1 MDNMAIQNKVTV
13 ISGATGG
20 LGRVVARE
28 FAAQG
33 AKLVLVGTNA
43 ERLAQLVAEV
53 KLNQESYVTVVADL
67 TQSGAAQEVL
77 EAALAKFGRMDIL
90 FNFIGGWIAGK
101 PVSEVAPQEV
111 ENMLAQHFWT
121 SFNLAQAFIPHML
134 ENHWGRYVVIST
146 PSVGAPP
153 ANSLPYTVGKA
164 AEEKLMLTLS
174 EELKNSGVT
183 ANVLRVRSIDVV
195 HKRESEPSPKNA
207 SWTTPE
213 EIAVALL
220 YLCSDEANRVNGAR
234 IPLYGAQ

>member
-1 MDNMAIQNKVTV
+1 MAIQNKVTV

-43 ERLAQLVAEV
+43 ERLAQLVAEL
-53 KLNQESYVTVVADL
+53 KLNPESYVTVVADL

-77 EAALAKFGRMDIL
+77 EAALAKFGRVDIL

-101 PVSEVAPQEV
+101 PASEVAPGEV

-134 ENHWGRYVVIST
+134 ENHRGRYVVIST
-146 PSVGAPP
+146 PGVGAPP
-153 ANSLPYTVGKA
+153 ANSLPYTVSKA
-164 AEEKLMLTLS
+164 AEETLMLTLA

-183 ANVLRVRSIDVV
+183 ANILRVRSIDVE
-195 HKRESEPSPKNA
+195 HKREREPSAKNA

-213 EIAVALL
+213 EIVAALL

-234 IPLYGAQ
+234 IPLYGAP

>member
-1 MDNMAIQNKVTV
+1 MAIQNKVTV

-43 ERLAQLVAEV
+43 ERLAQLVAEL
-53 KLNQESYVTVVADL
+53 KLNPESYVTVVADL

-77 EAALAKFGRMDIL
+77 EAALAKFGRVDIL

-111 ENMLAQHFWT
+111 GNMLAQHFWT

-146 PSVGAPP
+146 PGVGAPP
-153 ANSLPYTVGKA
+153 ANSLPYTTGKA
-164 AEEKLMLTLS
+164 AEETLMLTLA
-174 EELKNSGVT
+174 EELKHTGVT
-183 ANVLRVRSIDVV
+183 ANVLRVRSIDVE
-195 HKRESEPSPKNA
+195 HKREHEPSPKNA

-213 EIAVALL
+213 EIVAALL
-220 YLCSDEANRVNGAR
+220 YLCSDEANRVSGAR
-234 IPLYGAQ
+234 IPLYGAP

>member
-1 MDNMAIQNKVTV
+1 MAIQNKVTV

-33 AKLVLVGTNA
+33 AKLVLVSHNA
-43 ERLAQLVAEV
+43 EHLAQLVAEL
-53 KLNQESYVTVVADL
+53 KLNPESYVTVVADL
-67 TQSGAAQEVL
+67 TQIGAAQEVL
-77 EAALAKFGRMDIL
+77 EAALAKFGRVDIL
-90 FNFIGGWIAGK
+90 FNLIGGWIAGK

-146 PSVGAPP
+146 PGVGAPP

-164 AEEKLMLTLS
+164 AEETLMLTLA
-174 EELKNSGVT
+174 EELKHTGVT
-183 ANVLRVRSIDVV
+183 ANVLRVRSIDVE
-195 HKRESEPSPKNA
+195 HKREHEPSPKNA

-213 EIAVALL
+213 EIAAALL

-234 IPLYGAQ
+234 IPLYGAP

>member
-1 MDNMAIQNKVTV
+1 MAIQNKVTV

-28 FAAQG
+28 FAEQG

-43 ERLAQLVAEV
+43 ERLAQLVAEL
-53 KLNQESYVTVVADL
+53 KLNPESYVTVVADL

-77 EAALAKFGRMDIL
+77 EAALAKFGRVDIL

-111 ENMLAQHFWT
+111 GNMLAQHFWT

-134 ENHWGRYVVIST
+134 EKHWGRYVVIST
-146 PSVGAPP
+146 PGVGAPP

-164 AEEKLMLTLS
+164 AEETLMMTLA
-174 EELKNSGVT
+174 EGLKNSGVT
-183 ANVLRVRSIDVV
+183 ANILRVRSIDVE
-195 HKRESEPSPKNA
+195 HKRAHEPSPKNA
-207 SWTTPE
+207 SCTTPE
-213 EIAVALL
+213 EIAAALL

>member
-1 MDNMAIQNKVTV
+1 MRMQNKVTV
-13 ISGATGG
+13 IAGATGG

-43 ERLAQLVAEV
+43 ERLAQLVTEL
-53 KLNQESYVTVVADL
+53 KINLESYVTVIADL

-77 EAALAKFGRMDIL
+77 GAALAKFGRVDIL

-101 PVSEVAPQEV
+101 PVPEVAPEEV

-121 SFNLAQAFIPHML
+121 SFNLAQVFIPHML

-146 PSVGAPP
+146 PGVGAPP
-153 ANSLPYTVGKA
+153 AKSLPYTTGKA
-164 AEEKLMLTLS
+164 AEETLMLTLA
-174 EELKNSGVT
+174 EELKHTGVT
-183 ANVLRVRSIDVV
+183 ANVLRVRSIDVE
-195 HKRESEPSPKNA
+195 HKREREPSPKNA
-207 SWTTPE
+207 AWTTPE
-213 EIAVALL
+213 EIAAALI

-234 IPLYGAQ
+234 IPLYGAP

>member
-1 MDNMAIQNKVTV
+1 MAIQNKVTV

-43 ERLAQLVAEV
+43 ERLAQLVTEL
-53 KLNQESYVTVVADL
+53 KLNPESYVTVVADL

-77 EAALAKFGRMDIL
+77 EAALAKFGRVDIL

-111 ENMLAQHFWT
+111 GNMLAQHFWT

-146 PSVGAPP
+146 PGVGAPP
-153 ANSLPYTVGKA
+153 ANSLPYTTGKA
-164 AEEKLMLTLS
+164 AEETLMLTLA
-174 EELKNSGVT
+174 EELKHTGVT
-183 ANVLRVRSIDVV
+183 ANVLRVRSIDVE
-195 HKRESEPSPKNA
+195 HKREHEPSPKNA

-213 EIAVALL
+213 EIVAALL
-220 YLCSDEANRVNGAR
+220 YLCSDEANRVSGAR
-234 IPLYGAQ
+234 IPLYGAP

>member
-1 MDNMAIQNKVTV
+1 MAIQNKVTV

-33 AKLVLVGTNA
+33 AKLVLVSHNA
-43 ERLAQLVAEV
+43 EHLAQLVAEL
-53 KLNQESYVTVVADL
+53 KLNQESYATVVADL
-67 TQSGAAQEVL
+67 TQSGAAQAVL

-121 SFNLAQAFIPHML
+121 SFNLAQAFLPHML

-146 PSVGAPP
+146 PGVGAPP

-164 AEEKLMLTLS
+164 AEETLMLTLA

-183 ANVLRVRSIDVV
+183 ANVLRVRSIDVE
-195 HKRESEPSPKNA
+195 HKREREPSAKNA

-213 EIAVALL
+213 EIVAALL

-234 IPLYGAQ
+234 IPLYGAP

>member
-1 MDNMAIQNKVTV
+1 MDIQDKITV
-13 ISGATGG
+13 IAGVTGG

-28 FAAQG
+28 FAEQG
-33 AKLVLVGTNA
+33 AKLVLVSHNA
-43 ERLAQLVAEV
+43 ERLAQLVAEL
-53 KLNQESYVTVVADL
+53 KLNPESYATVVADL

-77 EAALAKFGRMDIL
+77 EAALAKFGRVDIL

-101 PVSEVAPQEV
+101 SVTAVPREEV

-146 PSVGAPP
+146 PGVGAPP
-153 ANSLPYTVGKA
+153 ANSLPYTTGKA
-164 AEEKLMLTLS
+164 AEETLMLTLA
-174 EELKNSGVT
+174 EELKHTGVT
-183 ANVLRVRSIDVV
+183 ANVLRVRSIDVE
-195 HKRESEPSPKNA
+195 HKREREPSPKNA

-213 EIAVALL
+213 EIAAALL